1 MIPRRARDGQPSRAV
16 PRGPTASCLDGRVPK
31 RPEVQPAPPTLLYV
45 IKQLELVTRAQLDAL
60 LKPAGVTALQYTA
73 LTVLARR
80 PSMSSADLA
89 RASFVSAQS
98 TADLVGALE
107 RRRLIR
113 RAVDEDNR
121 RRMVIT
127 LTDEGRAFLAE
138 YDPRVAD
145 VEERM
150 LQDLAEDQR
159 QTLRSFLNTCRRSL
173 ARPVEALDGPA

>member
-1 MIPRRARDGQPSRAV
+1 
-16 PRGPTASCLDGRVPK
+16 LDGRVTT
-31 RPEVQPAPPTLLYV
+31 RPEAPPAPPSLLYV
-45 IKQLELVTRAQLDAL
+45 IKQLELATRARLDAL

-107 RRRLIR
+107 RRQLIA

-127 LTDEGRAFLAE
+127 LTDQGRAFLAE
-138 YDPRVAD
+138 YDPQVARLED
-145 VEERM
+145 RM
-150 LQDLAEDQR
+150 LEDLAADDR
-159 QTLRSFLNTCRRSL
+159 QTLRGFLNTCRRSL
-173 ARPVEALDGPA
+173 ARAEEPVDRTA

>member
-1 MIPRRARDGQPSRAV
+1 V
-16 PRGPTASCLDGRVPK
+16 TT
-31 RPEVQPAPPTLLYV
+31 RPEVQPAPPSLLYV
-45 IKQLELVTRAQLDAL
+45 VKQLELVTRAQLDAL

-107 RRRLIR
+107 RRRLIQ
-113 RAVDEDNR
+113 RAVDEENR
-121 RRMVIT
+121 RRMVIA

-138 YDPRVAD
+138 YDPQVAE

-150 LQDLAEDQR
+150 LQDLDGDQR
-159 QTLRSFLNTCRRSL
+159 ETFRAFLNACRRSL
-173 ARPVEALDGPA
+173 AQLERSA

>member
-1 MIPRRARDGQPSRAV
+1 MHAPSVCRNHVAMV
-16 PRGPTASCLDGRVPK
+16 RWAAPSGCLDGRVTT
-31 RPEVQPAPPTLLYV
+31 RPEAPPAPPSLLYV
-45 IKQLELVTRAQLDAL
+45 IKQLELATRARLDAL

-98 TADLVGALE
+98 TADLVSALE
-107 RRRLIR
+107 RRQLID

-127 LTDEGRAFLAE
+127 LTDQGRAFLAE
-138 YDPRVAD
+138 YDPQVARL
-145 VEERM
+145 EERM
-150 LQDLAEDQR
+150 LAELGEEER
-159 QTLRSFLNTCRRSL
+159 TTFRAFLNSSRRSL
-173 ARPVEALDGPA
+173 ARSDEPAERPA

>member
-1 MIPRRARDGQPSRAV
+1 
-16 PRGPTASCLDGRVPK
+16 LDGRVTT
-31 RPEVQPAPPTLLYV
+31 RPEVQPAPPSLLYV
-45 IKQLELVTRAQLDAL
+45 VKQLELVTRAQLDAL

-107 RRRLIR
+107 RRRLIQ
-113 RAVDEDNR
+113 RAVDEENR
-121 RRMVIT
+121 RRMVIA

-138 YDPRVAD
+138 YDPQVAE

-150 LQDLAEDQR
+150 LQDLDGDQR
-159 QTLRSFLNTCRRSL
+159 ETFRAFLNACRRSL
-173 ARPVEALDGPA
+173 AQLERSA

>member
-1 MIPRRARDGQPSRAV
+1 
-16 PRGPTASCLDGRVPK
+16 
-31 RPEVQPAPPTLLYV
+31 LLYV
-45 IKQLELVTRAQLDAL
+45 VKQLELVTRAQLDAL

-107 RRRLIR
+107 RRRLIQ
-113 RAVDEDNR
+113 RAVDEENR
-121 RRMVIT
+121 RRMVIA

-138 YDPRVAD
+138 YDPQVAE

-150 LQDLAEDQR
+150 LQDLDGDQR
-159 QTLRSFLNTCRRSL
+159 ETFRAFLNACRRSL
-173 ARPVEALDGPA
+173 AQLERSA